1 MKGHFPDFAGLADGA
16 LKTVPAMAKQVENLR
31 KGLDSLVMNVNNNE
45 ALDAA
50 LDKLIVRHEA
60 LAMPADYFQ
69 VRQILSTRM

>member
-16 LKTVPAMAKQVENLR
+16 LKTAPAMAKQVENLR
-31 KGLDSLVMNVNNNE
+31 KGLDSLVMNVKNSD

-50 LDKLIVRHEA
+50 LDKLVVRHEA

-69 VRQILSTRM
+69 VRQILSARM